1 MSDSLREFVAK
12 VRACKTAAQERGVVA
27 RYADMTICPFP
38 FLIFSHDDDA
48 PLKHTH

>member
-27 RYADMTICPFP
+27 RYADMKVYPSP
-38 FLIFSHDDDA
+38 
-48 PLKHTH
+48 